1 MAGKNL
7 TEAQRW
13 HQQASYDL
21 AAARWNFQGE
31 FFNTSCFLAQ
41 QAAAKALKSILYY
54 LGARRPA
61 LLTHSVATMIKRLA
75 GEVPGLA
82 ETLELGRLLDLHYI
96 PARYPNGLPDG
107 VPYLF
112 YGRETAAQALD
123 AAAKILTMIDAWYA
137 KTPDA
142 MMFLQPGQGG

>member
-1 MAGKNL
+1 
-7 TEAQRW
+7 
-13 HQQASYDL
+13 
-21 AAARWNFQGE
+21 
-31 FFNTSCFLAQ
+31 LAQ

-123 AAAKILTMIDAWYA
+123 AAAKILTVIDAWYA
-137 KTPDA
+137 QPPDA